1 VASPGDALVVE
12 PEATRADRRRFLEF
26 PYRLNAGHPAWVPPL
41 RMAETKLMHRGKNPF
56 FEHGEAQHFL
66 ARRGDRIVG
75 RIAAIENRL
84 YNEYQADRTG
94 FFGFFDCEPDPE
106 VARALVDAARVWT
119 GRRGLHPMVGPVCYS
134 TNDQMGVLVEGFQ
147 HPPAVLMPWN
157 RPDYDA
163 LLLGAGLEPAKDL
176 LGYEITHRTPAPER
190 FVRVVRA
197 RLERTG
203 VRLRPVDVRRLDEEV
218 TGFLEVYNRSW
229 ERNWGFVPMTEA
241 EFRLAAR
248 DMKSILHR
256 AMSSVAVKDG
266 RTVGFCLAIKDLN
279 QVIGDLGGRL
289 FPFGIFRLLWRL
301 PRIRRVRMI
310 ALGLLPEYRGKGI
323 YEAFFLH
330 AHEQGMATGV
340 EVAECSWILED
351 NLRARAP
358 VETAG
363 GVLTKRYRLYRT
375 SEADRRTGPRSASP
389 P

>member
-1 VASPGDALVVE
+1 
-12 PEATRADRRRFLEF
+12 
-26 PYRLNAGHPAWVPPL
+26 
-41 RMAETKLMHRGKNPF
+41 
-56 FEHGEAQHFL
+56 
-66 ARRGDRIVG
+66 
-75 RIAAIENRL
+75 
-84 YNEYQADRTG
+84 
-94 FFGFFDCEPDPE
+94 
-106 VARALVDAARVWT
+106 
-119 GRRGLHPMVGPVCYS
+119 MVGPVCYS

-147 HPPAVLMPWN
+147 HPAAVLMPWN

-203 VRLRPVDVRRLDEEV
+203 VRLRPVDTRRLDEEV

-256 AMSSVAVKDG
+256 EMSSVAEKDG

-289 FPFGIFRLLWRL
+289 FPFGVFRLLWRL

-375 SEADRRTGPRSASP
+375 SEADRRTGPRSAP
-389 P
+389 PP